1 MQKLIHPRR
10 LDTPTA
16 ARLRRIFRAALSL
29 SLAGAAG
36 CARRISPDDFESNVC
51 TAGAFLPL
59 VGATP
64 STPVD
69 HLTLRSEYETFGGPP
84 PTPPFGTIASSGVA
98 CATATDPA
106 ACAAALAMARPGVG
120 WAAPSS
126 GFVAPERRYVV
137 YTRGDVVEAIG
148 SLDALARFLGPID
161 VEAEAAWLA
170 SERGYRLLCDGP
182 NARRTST
189 GFALRVETG
198 QTCGEGTGI
207 DEHVVTV
214 SSTGELAVVETV
226 RVRDGDP
233 NCVIGRRTDGADPG
247 DAPATRTLGEYLARA
262 AALEAASVHAFVRL
276 GRELRAFGAPEAL
289 ARAADRSAR
298 DEVRHAAVTARLA
311 RRHGGEVREA
321 ASAPLPLRTPFEVA
335 RENAVEGCVRETF
348 GALQATY
355 QAEHAD
361 DPALARAM
369 KTIARDETRHA
380 ALSWDVAAWIEPG
393 LTDAQRRAVDR
404 ARRAAIGALWRDLG
418 AEAPTDAGRL
428 AGVPGPKEARAL
440 HAALAE
446 GLWRGDA

>member
-1 MQKLIHPRR
+1 MQNRTHPPR
-10 LDTPTA
+10 LDGRTA

-29 SLAGAAG
+29 SLAGSAFG
-36 CARRISPDDFESNVC
+36 CARRISPSDFDTDVC
-51 TAGAFLPL
+51 TAGTFRPL
-59 VGATP
+59 AGATP

-69 HLTLRSEYETFGGPP
+69 HLALRSEYESFGAPP

-106 ACAAALAMARPGVG
+106 ACAAALSTGRPGVG
-120 WAAPSS
+120 WTTPSG
-126 GFVAPERRYVV
+126 GFTPPERRYVV
-137 YTRGDVVEAIG
+137 YTRGDSVEAIG
-148 SLDALARFLGPID
+148 TLDELARFLGPID
-161 VEAEAAWLA
+161 VAAEAAWLA

-182 NARRTST
+182 NARRTPA

-214 SSTGELAVVETV
+214 SSTGEVAVVETV

-233 NCVIGRRTDGADPG
+233 NCVIGRRTDGADLEP
-247 DAPATRTLGEYLARA
+247 APATRTLGEYLARA

-276 GRELRAFGAPEAL
+276 GHELRALGAPDVL

-321 ASAPLPLRTPFEVA
+321 ALGPLPVRTPFEVA

-355 QAEHAD
+355 QAAHARE
-361 DPALARAM
+361 PELARAM
-369 KTIARDETRHA
+369 KAIARDETRHA
-380 ALSWDVAAWIEPG
+380 ALSWDVAAWIEPR
-393 LTDAQRRAVDR
+393 LTDEERRAVGR
-404 ARRAAIGALWRDLG
+404 AREAAVEALWRDLG
-418 AEAPTDAGRL
+418 AEAPGDAERL
-428 AGVPGPKEARAL
+428 AGVPRAREARSL
-440 HAALAE
+440 HAALSEA
-446 GLWRGDA
+446 LWR